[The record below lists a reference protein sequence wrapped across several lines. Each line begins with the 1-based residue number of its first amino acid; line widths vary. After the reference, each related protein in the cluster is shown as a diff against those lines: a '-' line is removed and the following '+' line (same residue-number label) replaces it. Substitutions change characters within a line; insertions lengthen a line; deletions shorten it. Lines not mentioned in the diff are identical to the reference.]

1 MIQVGKVLTV
11 EELNAKIGNIKSII
25 DKIRDRKSKL
35 NFYYPGMPSEKITNV
50 TRKTTVNKESAE
62 RQVQFSE
69 AIKELIAEGGMLKD
83 LEEGLVDFRWR
94 LNGKRVYLC
103 WKYGEGAVT
112 HWHGLKSGC
121 SERKQ
126 IRQR

>member
-103 WKYGEGAVT
+103 WKYGEDAVT

>member
-11 EELNAKIGNIKSII
+11 EELNAKIDKIKSII
-25 DKIRDRKSKL
+25 DKIRDHKSKL
-35 NFYYPGMPSEKITNV
+35 NFYYPGMPSEKITDV
-50 TRKTTVNKESAE
+50 TRRTTVNKESAE
-62 RQVQFSE
+62 RQVQFSDV
-69 AIKELIAEGGMLKD
+69 IKELIAEGGMLKD

-94 LNGKRVYLC
+94 MHGKRVYLC
-103 WKYGEGAVT
+103 WKYGEGTVT